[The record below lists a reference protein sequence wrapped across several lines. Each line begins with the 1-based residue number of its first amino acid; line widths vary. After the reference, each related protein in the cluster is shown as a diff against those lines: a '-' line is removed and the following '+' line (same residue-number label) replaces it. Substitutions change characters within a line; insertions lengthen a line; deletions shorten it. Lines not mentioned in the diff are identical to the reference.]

1 MKSSHTLLV
10 LLLALWASPVVSE
23 DVYQLPAIDDET
35 SVLQIYGAADFL
47 VFWPVL
53 AEFQKR
59 HPDVAIRYSEFNTRI
74 LYKSYLERLPRSPD
88 LMLSSA
94 MDLQVK
100 LVNDGHARLHR
111 SDQTQALPKWANWR
125 NEVFGFTYEPAV
137 IAINNKFLP
146 EDQQPSTRSALLD
159 LIRQESDRLMG
170 RIGTFDIE
178 NVGVGYLT
186 WAHDRQQSGS
196 YGRLLEAF
204 GTHRARRF
212 PSSSS
217 MLKNVNSGEILI
229 AYNVLGSYA
238 KSWAEQYSN
247 VSVVM
252 PDDYTT
258 LVMRSAFIPKRAPN
272 PRIAGLFLD
281 FLLSVDGQQVLAD
294 KADLFPIREEVTGEL
309 PAHSL
314 IQQPDTHFQPIPLSL
329 SLLMYADQAKRDLIL
344 DEWEAAM
351 KTFD

>member
-1 MKSSHTLLV
+1 MKFHRQLV
-10 LLLALWASPVVSE
+10 LLLVLWASPVVSE
-23 DVYQLPAIDDET
+23 EVFQLPAIGDET
-35 SVLQIYGAADFL
+35 SLLQLYAAADFP
-47 VFWPVL
+47 VFEPVL

-59 HPDVAIRYSEFNTRI
+59 HPDVAIRYSEFNTRV
-74 LYKSYLERLPRSPD
+74 LYESYLERLPRSPD

-100 LVNDGHARLHR
+100 LVNDGHARTHR
-111 SDQTQALPKWANWR
+111 SDETQALPMWANWR
-125 NEVFGFTYEPAV
+125 NEIFGFTYEPVV
-137 IAINNKFLP
+137 IAINNKFLS
-146 EDQQPSTRSALLD
+146 EDQQPATRSELLD

-196 YGRLLEAF
+196 YGRMLEAF

-217 MLKNVNSGEILI
+217 MLRNVNSGEILI

-238 KSWAEQYSN
+238 KSWAELYPN
-247 VSVVM
+247 VTVVM
-252 PDDYTT
+252 PDDYTA

-272 PRIAGLFLD
+272 PEIAHLFLD
-281 FLLSVDGQQVLAD
+281 FLLSVDGQQLLAD
-294 KADLFPIREEVTGEL
+294 EANLFPIREEVVGEL

-314 IQQPDTHFQPIPLSL
+314 SQQPDTRFQPIPLSL
-329 SLLMYADQAKRDLIL
+329 SLLMYTDQAKRGLIFE
-344 DEWEAAM
+344 EWEAAM

>member
-1 MKSSHTLLV
+1 MKFHRQLV
-10 LLLALWASPVVSE
+10 LLLVLWASPVVSE
-23 DVYQLPAIDDET
+23 EVYQLPAIGDET
-35 SVLQIYGAADFL
+35 SLLQLYAAADFP
-47 VFWPVL
+47 VFEPVL
-53 AEFQKR
+53 VEFQKR
-59 HPDVAIRYSEFNTRI
+59 HPDVAIRYSEFNTRV
-74 LYKSYLERLPRSPD
+74 LYESYLDRLPRSPD

-100 LVNDGHARLHR
+100 LVNDGHARTHR
-111 SDQTQALPKWANWR
+111 SDETQALPMWANWR
-125 NEVFGFTYEPAV
+125 NEIFGFTYEPVV
-137 IAINNKFLP
+137 IAINNKFLS
-146 EDQQPSTRSALLD
+146 EDQQPATRSELLD
-159 LIRQESDRLMG
+159 LIRHESDRLMG

-217 MLKNVNSGEILI
+217 MLRNVNSGEILI

-238 KSWAEQYSN
+238 KSWAELYPN
-247 VSVVM
+247 VTVVM
-252 PDDYTT
+252 PDDYTA

-272 PRIAGLFLD
+272 PEIAHLFLD
-281 FLLSVDGQQVLAD
+281 FLLSVDGQQLLAD
-294 KADLFPIREEVTGEL
+294 EANLFPIREEVVGEL

-314 IQQPDTHFQPIPLSL
+314 TQQPDTRFQPIPLSL
-329 SLLMYADQAKRDLIL
+329 SLLMYTDQAKRGLIFE
-344 DEWEAAM
+344 EWEAAM

>member
-1 MKSSHTLLV
+1 MKYHRQLV
-10 LLLALWASPVVSE
+10 LLLALWGSPVVSE
-23 DVYQLPAIDDET
+23 EVHQLPAIGDET
-35 SVLQIYGAADFL
+35 SLLKIYAAADFP
-47 VFWPVL
+47 VFEPVL
-53 AEFQKR
+53 TEFQKR
-59 HPDVAIRYSEFNTRI
+59 HPDVAIRYSEFNTRV
-74 LYKSYLERLPRSPD
+74 LYESYLEGLPRSPD

-100 LVNDGHARLHR
+100 LVNDGHARPHR
-111 SDQTQALPKWANWR
+111 SDQTQALPMWANWR

-137 IAINNKFLP
+137 IAINNKFLS
-146 EDQQPSTRSALLD
+146 DAQQPATRSELLD

-178 NVGVGYLT
+178 RVGVGYLT

-238 KSWAEQYSN
+238 KSWAEQYPN

-252 PDDYTT
+252 PDDYTA
-258 LVMRSAFIPKRAPN
+258 LVMRSAFIPKRASN
-272 PRIAGLFLD
+272 PEIAHLFLD
-281 FLLSVDGQQVLAD
+281 FLISVDGQQLLAD
-294 KADLFPIREEVTGEL
+294 EANLFPIREEVVGEL

-314 IQQPDTHFQPIPLSL
+314 SQQSDTHFQPIPLSL
-329 SLLMYADQAKRDLIL
+329 SLLLYNDQAKRALIFE
-344 DEWEAAM
+344 EWEAAM
-351 KTFD
+351 KTID

>member
-1 MKSSHTLLV
+1 MKYHRQLV

-23 DVYQLPAIDDET
+23 DVYQLPATGDET
-35 SVLQIYGAADFL
+35 SLLQLYAAADFP
-47 VFWPVL
+47 VFEPVL

-59 HPDVAIRYSEFNTRI
+59 HPDVAIRYSEFNTRV
-74 LYKSYLERLPRSPD
+74 LYETYLEGLPRSPD

-100 LVNDGHARLHR
+100 LVNDGHARTHR
-111 SDQTQALPKWANWR
+111 SDETQALPMWANWR
-125 NEVFGFTYEPAV
+125 NEIFGFTYEPVV
-137 IAINNKFLP
+137 IAINNKFLS
-146 EDQQPSTRSALLD
+146 EDQQPATRSELLD
-159 LIRQESDRLMG
+159 LIRQESGRLMG

-217 MLKNVNSGEILI
+217 MLRNVNSGEILI

-238 KSWAEQYSN
+238 KSWAEQYPN

-252 PDDYTT
+252 PDDYTA

-272 PRIAGLFLD
+272 PEIAHLFLD
-281 FLLSVDGQQVLAD
+281 FLLSVDGQQLLAD
-294 KADLFPIREEVTGEL
+294 EANLFPIREEVVGEL

-314 IQQPDTHFQPIPLSL
+314 TQQPDTRFQPIPLSL
-329 SLLMYADQAKRDLIL
+329 SLLMYTDQAKRGLIFE
-344 DEWEAAM
+344 EWEAAM

>member
-1 MKSSHTLLV
+1 MNYFRRLT
-10 LLLALWASPVVSE
+10 LLLALWTGAVFAE
-23 DVYQLPAIDDET
+23 DVYQLPAIGNET
-35 SVLQIYGAADFL
+35 SVLQIYAAADFP
-47 VFWPVL
+47 VVEPVL

-59 HPDVAIRYSEFNTRI
+59 YPDVSIRYSEFNTRV
-74 LYKSYLERLPRSPD
+74 LYESYLEGLPKSPD
-88 LMLSSA
+88 LVLSSA

-100 LVNDGHARLHR
+100 LVNDGHARPHK
-111 SDQTQALPKWANWR
+111 SDQTQVLPKWAKWR
-125 NEVFGFTYEPAV
+125 DEVFGFTYEPAV
-137 IAINNKFLP
+137 IVINNKFLS
-146 EDQQPSTRSALLD
+146 EDQQPKTRSELLD

-170 RIGTFDIE
+170 KIGTFDIE
-178 NVGVGYLT
+178 KVGVGYLT

-217 MLKNVNSGEILI
+217 MLRSVNSGEILI

-238 KSWAEQYSN
+238 KSWSERYSN

-252 PDDYTT
+252 PDDYTA

-272 PRIAGLFLD
+272 PEIAHRFLD
-281 FLLSVDGQQVLAD
+281 FLLSVDGQQLLAD
-294 KADLFPIREEVTGEL
+294 EANLFPIREEVVGDL

-314 IQQPDTHFQPIPLSL
+314 SQRPDTRFQPIPLSL
-329 SLLMYADQAKRDLIL
+329 SLLMYNDQAKRDLIFE
-344 DEWEAAM
+344 EWEAAM

>member
-1 MKSSHTLLV
+1 MKYHRQLV
-10 LLLALWASPVVSE
+10 LLLALWASPLVSE
-23 DVYQLPAIDDET
+23 EVYQLPAIGDET
-35 SVLQIYGAADFL
+35 SLLQIYAAADYP
-47 VFWPVL
+47 VFEPVL

-59 HPDVAIRYSEFNTRI
+59 HPDVAIRYSEFNTRV

-100 LVNDGHARLHR
+100 LVNDGHARPHR
-111 SDQTQALPKWANWR
+111 SDQTQALPMWANWR
-125 NEVFGFTYEPAV
+125 NEIFGFTYEPAV
-137 IAINNKFLP
+137 IAINNKFLS
-146 EDQQPSTRSALLD
+146 EDRQPATRSELLD

-178 NVGVGYLT
+178 SVGVGYLT

-217 MLKNVNSGEILI
+217 MLRNVNSGEILI

-238 KSWAEQYSN
+238 KSWAKQYPN

-252 PDDYTT
+252 PDDYTA

-272 PRIAGLFLD
+272 PEIAHTFLD
-281 FLLSVDGQQVLAD
+281 FLLSVDGQQLLAD
-294 KADLFPIREEVTGEL
+294 EANLFPIREEVVGEL

-314 IQQPDTHFQPIPLSL
+314 SQRPDTRFQPIPLSL
-329 SLLMYADQAKRDLIL
+329 SLLMYTDQAKRGLIFE
-344 DEWEAAM
+344 EWEAAM

>member
-1 MKSSHTLLV
+1 MKYHRQLV

-23 DVYQLPAIDDET
+23 DVYQLPAIGDE
-35 SVLQIYGAADFL
+35 SSLLQLYAAADFP
-47 VFWPVL
+47 VFEPVL

-59 HPDVAIRYSEFNTRI
+59 HPDVAIRYSEFNTRV
-74 LYKSYLERLPRSPD
+74 LYETYLEGLPRSPD

-100 LVNDGHARLHR
+100 LVNDGHARTHR
-111 SDQTQALPKWANWR
+111 SDETQALPMWANWR
-125 NEVFGFTYEPAV
+125 NEIFGFTYEPVV
-137 IAINNKFLP
+137 IAINNEFFS
-146 EDQQPSTRSALLD
+146 ENQQPATRSELLD
-159 LIRQESDRLMG
+159 LIRQESDRLIG

-178 NVGVGYLT
+178 SVGVGYLT

-196 YGRLLEAF
+196 YGRMLEAF

-217 MLKNVNSGEILI
+217 MLRNVNSGEILI

-238 KSWAEQYSN
+238 KSWAEQYPN

-252 PDDYTT
+252 PDDYTA

-272 PRIAGLFLD
+272 PEIAHLFLD
-281 FLLSVDGQQVLAD
+281 FLLSVDGQQLLAD
-294 KADLFPIREEVTGEL
+294 KANLFPIREEVVGEL

-314 IQQPDTHFQPIPLSL
+314 SQQPDTRFQPIPLSL
-329 SLLMYADQAKRDLIL
+329 SLLMYTDQAKRGLIFE
-344 DEWEAAM
+344 EWEAAM